1 MTMDT
6 HGEKHWT
13 DTARARGFE
22 LGSDGPSLLVV
33 GIDGSEASWRA
44 LYYAFGLARRQGST
58 LVAVFSFTPIISG
71 FGCPGVYYSGQE
83 LAAELRDAVLALGA
97 EHRVAAEFLATQRD
111 PVAVLTELAN
121 RRRADAII
129 MGAGRKAMRTI
140 RRSQCPVT
148 VVP

>member
-1 MTMDT
+1 MMDIP
-6 HGEKHWT
+6 GEEHWT

-33 GIDGSEASWRA
+33 GIDGSDTSWRA

-71 FGCPGVYYSGQE
+71 FGCPGVYYSGQD
-83 LAAELRDAVLALGA
+83 LAAELREAVLALGA
-97 EHRVAAEFLATQRD
+97 ETQVTAEFVATQRD
-111 PVAVLTELAN
+111 PVSILTELAV

-129 MGAGRKAMRTI
+129 MGAGRKATRTI
-140 RRSQCPVT
+140 RRSRCPVT